1 LASLS
6 RRLAESEALVLKKNE
21 EIDSLTRRFTDLAWR
36 STMEK
41 RGAVTG
47 VATPTVANAVV
58 GAETLTPL
66 AYKRPLNRR
75 LESVLRHR
83 RFIIGSYLV
92 LLHLIAYEYLFVGN

>member
-1 LASLS
+1 
-6 RRLAESEALVLKKNE
+6 
-21 EIDSLTRRFTDLAWR
+21 
-36 STMEK
+36 MEK

-47 VATPTVANAVV
+47 VATPTVANAVANAVV

>member
-1 LASLS
+1 
-6 RRLAESEALVLKKNE
+6 
-21 EIDSLTRRFTDLAWR
+21 
-36 STMEK
+36 
-41 RGAVTG
+41 
-47 VATPTVANAVV
+47 
-58 GAETLTPL
+58 LTPL